1 MIEQGVARMMDC
13 ENTKEYVTLVNNKL
27 QDKLLFRQGFRD
39 APASP
44 SSSDASEHPPVPMPA
59 PLIGTQP
66 AGRRRKNFVYPDPQ
80 RRLRSKTTPPKL
92 PEGLEML
99 AVDAEKADAIVLRR
113 ARLTLKLMRTQ
124 QATWASMIE

>member
-27 QDKLLFRQGFRD
+27 
-39 APASP
+39 P
-44 SSSDASEHPPVPMPA
+44 SSDASEHPPVPMPV